1 MGLPATI
8 AQRHSITARPRQ
20 PTPLRQPQRA
30 PMPQRARAPLR
41 VSGLLW
47 GPFWQASL
55 QSLNCHSCCRQWL
68 TRRHGRWTKLQAWP
82 LG

>member
-1 MGLPATI
+1 MRLPATL
-8 AQRHSITARPRQ
+8 AQRHFITARPRL
-20 PTPLRQPQRA
+20 PTPLRH
-30 PMPQRARAPLR
+30 PQRARAPLR

-47 GPFWQASL
+47 GPFWQGSF